1 MLTKKQKNL
10 LIFINK
16 KIRSSGISPSYEEMK
31 NSLNLKSK
39 SGIHRLISALEERGF
54 VKRLA
59 HKARALEVVKLPE
72 NASANDIFNSFTP
85 SVIKGGLDK
94 NNNKS
99 TDVSVLGSIAAGTPI
114 EAIQQEV
121 DRVAL
126 PEDLQNNGE
135 HYGLK
140 VKGDSMIEA
149 GIADGDTVI
158 IKKVSNVDNGQI
170 AVVLIDDQE
179 ATLKRVRKK
188 GNTIA
193 LEAANRNY
201 GTKIYAA
208 NRIKIQGKLVSLYRN
223 FHLNSLININVF

>member
-1 MLTKKQKNL
+1 MYEVCSMLTKKQKNL

-72 NASANDIFNSFTP
+72 NASARDIFNTFTP

-94 NNNKS
+94 NDNKS

-223 FHLNSLININVF
+223 FH

>member
-10 LIFINK
+10 LTFINK

-85 SVIKGGLDK
+85 SVIKGGLDNTK
-94 NNNKS
+94 NKS
-99 TDVSVLGSIAAGTPI
+99 SKVSVLGSIAAGTPV

-121 DRVAL
+121 DQVIL
-126 PEDLQNNGE
+126 PADLQNNGE
-135 HYGLK
+135 YFGLK

-149 GIADGDTVI
+149 GINDGDTVI
-158 IKKVSNVDNGQI
+158 IKKTSLADNGEI
-170 AVVLIDDQE
+170 AVVLIDNEE
-179 ATLKRVRKK
+179 ATLKRIRKK
-188 GNTIA
+188 ENHCI
-193 LEAANRNY
+193 RSS
-201 GTKIYAA
+201 K
-208 NRIKIQGKLVSLYRN
+208 
-223 FHLNSLININVF
+223 

>member
-72 NASANDIFNSFTP
+72 NASANDIFNKFTP

-94 NNNKS
+94 NDNKS

-208 NRIKIQGKLVSLYRN
+208 SRIKIQGKLVSLYRN
-223 FHLNSLININVF
+223 FH

>member
-10 LIFINK
+10 LVFINK

-94 NNNKS
+94 NEETKS

-149 GIADGDTVI
+149 GINDGDTVI
-158 IKKVSNVDNGQI
+158 VKKTSNVDSGQI

-223 FHLNSLININVF
+223 FH

>member
-1 MLTKKQKNL
+1 MYEVCSMLTKKQKNL
-10 LIFINK
+10 LIYINK

-94 NNNKS
+94 TNKKS
-99 TDVSVLGSIAAGTPI
+99 SKVSVLGSIAAGTPI

-121 DRVAL
+121 DKVAL
-126 PEDLQNNGE
+126 PIDLQNNGE
-135 HYGLK
+135 HFGLRI
-140 VKGDSMIEA
+140 KGDSMIEA
-149 GIADGDTVI
+149 GINDGDTVI
-158 IKKVSNVDNGQI
+158 IKKASTADNGQI

-179 ATLKRVRKK
+179 ATLKRIRKK

-193 LEAANRNY
+193 LESANKNY
-201 GTKIYAA
+201 DTKIYAA

-223 FHLNSLININVF
+223 FH

>member
-10 LIFINK
+10 LIFINR
-16 KIRSSGISPSYEEMK
+16 KIRSTGISPSYEEMK

-94 NNNKS
+94 SKS
-99 TDVSVLGSIAAGTPI
+99 NSSKVSVLGDIAAGTPI
-114 EAIQQEV
+114 EAIQHEV
-121 DRVAL
+121 DKVAL
-126 PEDLQNNGE
+126 PEDLQKNGE
-135 HYGLK
+135 YFGLK

-149 GIADGDTVI
+149 GINDGDTVI
-158 IKKVSNVDNGQI
+158 IKKTSTADTGQI
-170 AVVLIDDQE
+170 AVVLIDEQE
-179 ATLKRVRKK
+179 ATLKRIRKK

-193 LEAANRNY
+193 LEAANENY
-201 GTKIYAA
+201 DTKIYAS
-208 NRIKIQGKLVSLYRN
+208 NRIKIQGRLISLYRN
-223 FHLNSLININVF
+223 FH